1 MTDDI
6 KNAILGLH
14 NGDSAQ
20 FKDAINSTLM
30 NKAKDSIQLQRIYA
44 GQTMFD
50 DEKEEV
56 DTETEVEVEQ
66 ESEDDPESSEEI
78 SDEEI

>member
-6 KNAILGLH
+6 KDAILGLH

-20 FKDAINSTLM
+20 FKDVVNSTLM
-30 NKAKDSIQLQRIYA
+30 NKAKDAIQLQRIYA

-50 DEKEEV
+50 DEKEE
-56 DTETEVEVEQ
+56 EVEVEQ